1 MSSRNCAEAWL
12 PVGVARAISGRP
24 FSLLNANVDPDL
36 NGVQAEPLPV
46 GDYKGN
52 GNNSYTVSNYQAQR
66 NGAYGPGFFGLDM
79 RVGYGIR
86 VGGRRKLEISADLF
100 NLTNRTNFANPTGNQ
115 ASAQFLLLTAYSTSY
130 APRKAQIGV
139 RLEF

>member
-1 MSSRNCAEAWL
+1 MLFRS
-12 PVGVARAISGRP
+12 
-24 FSLLNANVDPDL
+24 
-36 NGVQAEPLPV
+36 QAEPLPAA
-46 GDYKGN
+46 DYAGT
-52 GNNSYTVSNYQAQR
+52 GNNAYTVSNYTSER

-79 RVGYGIR
+79 RLGYGFR
-86 VGGRRKLEISADLF
+86 VQGRRRLELSADVF

-130 APRKAQIGV
+130 SPRKVQIGA